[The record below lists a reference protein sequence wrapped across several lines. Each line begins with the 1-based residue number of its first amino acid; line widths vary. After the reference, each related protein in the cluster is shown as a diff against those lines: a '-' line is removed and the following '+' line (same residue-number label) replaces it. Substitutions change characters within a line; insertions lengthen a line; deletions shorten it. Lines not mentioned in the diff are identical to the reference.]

1 MGPFPSIGFPSGS
14 ITLPKNPS
22 PTPIESTSPVCLTG
36 FPSSMWLESP
46 IKTTP
51 IESSSKLRATPTSPP
66 GNSSSS
72 EAITFSKPLTLA
84 TPSAIADT

>member
-1 MGPFPSIGFPSGS
+1 
-14 ITLPKNPS
+14 
-22 PTPIESTSPVCLTG
+22 
-36 FPSSMWLESP
+36 MWLESP

-51 IESSSKLRATPTSPP
+51 IESSSKLRATPTNPP

-72 EAITFSKPLTLA
+72 DAITFSKPFTLA